1 MPNQQRIMA
10 KNLGKLFLYAFI
22 LLKTGFFSTA
32 SPLLQRADSL
42 YAAQRFSA
50 AADLYRQSL
59 QQERRISKADLLKLA
74 FIEEGRDDEVMSIY
88 YLHQFYLLQPL
99 SGVKRKIEELAG
111 LHKLQGYSID
121 EADYAWF
128 LYRRYAPWVEK
139 ALFGM
144 AFLLFCF
151 LLYRKIKGVSLGY
164 SPVFTLL
171 FLSASAYFL
180 NFSLPYKRAI
190 VGGEKMF
197 LMSGP
202 SSASTVLGSI
212 DRGHRL
218 EWIGEQ
224 DVWYEVK
231 WNEKKGWVKK
241 SGLLFFH

>member
-1 MPNQQRIMA
+1 
-10 KNLGKLFLYAFI
+10 L
-22 LLKTGFFSTA
+22 A
-32 SPLLQRADSL
+32 SPVLEKADSL
-42 YAAQRFSA
+42 YSAQRLSA
-50 AADLYRQSL
+50 AAELYRLSL
-59 QQERRISKADLLKLA
+59 DRDLKISKADLLKLA

-88 YLHQFYLLQPL
+88 YLHQLYLLQPFQQ
-99 SGVKRKIEELAG
+99 VKAKIEEMAELN
-111 LHKLQGYSID
+111 KLQGYSID
-121 EADYAWF
+121 EADYAWY

-144 AFLLFCF
+144 SFLLFCF
-151 LLYRKIKGVSLGY
+151 LLYRGFKGVSLGY

-171 FLSASAYFL
+171 FLTASAYFL

-190 VGGEKMF
+190 VGGEKML

-202 SSASTVLGSI
+202 SSASTLLGTI

-218 EWIGEQ
+218 EWLGQE

>member
-1 MPNQQRIMA
+1 VQKTLG
-10 KNLGKLFLYAFI
+10 KNLGKVLITAAMLLAATLFSRAETI
-22 LLKTGFFSTA
+22 LQK
-32 SPLLQRADSL
+32 ADSL

-59 QQERRISKADLLKLA
+59 FEERKISKADLLKLA
-74 FIEEGRDDEVMSIY
+74 FIEEGRDNEVMSIY
-88 YLHQFYLLQPL
+88 YLHQLYLLQPL
-99 SGVKRKIEELAG
+99 QQVKAKIEEMAG
-111 LHKLQGYSID
+111 LSKLQGYSID

-139 ALFGM
+139 GLFGM
-144 AFLLFCF
+144 AFMLFCF

-164 SPVFTLL
+164 SPIFTLI

-180 NFSLPYKRAI
+180 NISLPYKRAI
-190 VGGEKMF
+190 VGGEKML

-202 SSASTVLGSI
+202 SSASTLLGTI

-218 EWIGEQ
+218 EWIGQQ

>member
-1 MPNQQRIMA
+1 MA
-10 KNLGKLFLYAFI
+10 KNLGKLIFSI
-22 LLKTGFFSTA
+22 LFFLKTGLFCLA
-32 SPLLQRADSL
+32 GPLLQKADSL
-42 YAAQRFSA
+42 FSAQRFSA
-50 AADLYRQSL
+50 AADLYRESL
-59 QQERRISKADLLKLA
+59 LKDRKISRADLLKMA
-74 FIEEGRDDEVMSIY
+74 FIEEGRDNEVMSIF

-99 SGVKRKIEELAG
+99 PEVRRKIEEMAELN
-111 LHKLQGYSID
+111 KLQGYSID

-151 LLYRKIKGVSLGY
+151 LLYRKIRGVSPGY
-164 SPVFTLL
+164 SPIFTLL
-171 FLSASAYFL
+171 FLAASAYFL

-218 EWIGEQ
+218 EWLGQE

>member
-1 MPNQQRIMA
+1 MLLSLSLPCLA
-10 KNLGKLFLYAFI
+10 TAI
-22 LLKTGFFSTA
+22 LQK
-32 SPLLQRADSL
+32 ADSL
-42 YAAQRFSA
+42 YSAQRFSA
-50 AADLYRQSL
+50 AADLYRKSL
-59 QQERRISKADLLKLA
+59 FEERKISRADLLRLA
-74 FIEEGRDDEVMSIY
+74 FIEEGRDDAVMSIY
-88 YLHQFYLLQPL
+88 YLHQLYLLQPL
-99 SGVKRKIEELAG
+99 REVKRKIEEMAE

-121 EADYAWF
+121 EADYAWY

-144 AFLLFCF
+144 AFILFCF
-151 LLYRKIKGVSLGY
+151 LLYRRIKGVSLGY
-164 SPVFTLL
+164 SPIFTLI

-180 NFSLPYKRAI
+180 NFSLPYKRAVI
-190 VGGEKMF
+190 GGDKML

-202 SSASTVLGSI
+202 SSASTLLGTI

-218 EWIGEQ
+218 EWIGQQ

>member
-1 MPNQQRIMA
+1 MT
-10 KNLGKLFLYAFI
+10 KNFGKLLLSALVFFQTGLCYAS
-22 LLKTGFFSTA
+22 G
-32 SPLLQRADSL
+32 PLLNRADSL
-42 YAAQRFSA
+42 YATQRYSA

-59 QQERRISKADLLKLA
+59 LQQRKISKADLLKLA

-99 SGVKRKIEELAG
+99 PEVRRKIEELAE
-111 LHKLQGYSID
+111 LNKLQGYSID

-128 LYRRYAPWVEK
+128 LYRRYAPQVEK
-139 ALFGM
+139 ALFGL

-151 LLYRKIKGVSLGY
+151 LLYRRIKGHSLGY
-164 SPVFTLL
+164 SPIFTLL
-171 FLSASAYFL
+171 ALGASAYFL

-190 VGGEKMF
+190 INGEKMF
-197 LMSGP
+197 FMSGP
-202 SSASTVLGSI
+202 SSASTVLGTI

-218 EWIGEQ
+218 EWIGQQ

-231 WNEKKGWVKK
+231 WNERKGWVKK